1 MTSEQRECV
10 VRLRNQ
16 GMGYTAIAKAAKDI
30 FPTLECCIL
39 MAEIVAAYGF
49 FFVLAMQR

>member
-30 FPTLECCIL
+30 LSLT
-39 MAEIVAAYGF
+39 
-49 FFVLAMQR
+49 